1 MAGTLFYRMHKKASL
16 SIKKPSFPSEPSAMK
31 AKAMKSERYI
41 ILCIITR
48 DNWCVLDSYC
58 KMQWETFVP
67 VTNRYR
73 SENRTLCAL

>member
-1 MAGTLFYRMHKKASL
+1 MAGTLFIEC
-16 SIKKPSFPSEPSAMK
+16 IKKPSFPSEPSATK

-41 ILCIITR
+41 MLRVFTR
-48 DNWCVLDSYC
+48 DKECDLDSYC

-73 SENRTLCAL
+73 SENRTL